1 MPLINAKC
9 PNCGGTLQVDSGK
22 DAAIC
27 PYCGSAFIV
36 EKAIN
41 NYNVSYTV
49 QHADVVNMYG
59 SVNQDFDVRGGILI
73 EYKGNSPVV
82 HVPDNV
88 IQIESN
94 AFSKCKEGITEV
106 FLPDSV
112 RELKDQVFAD
122 CVNLTDVHLPKT
134 LQKIGK
140 ACFNVERR
148 IGSGAD
154 DTLIAAG

>member
-1 MPLINAKC
+1 MPLVNAKC

-94 AFSKCKEGITEV
+94 AFSKCKEGITEC
-106 FLPDSV
+106 
-112 RELKDQVFAD
+112 Q
-122 CVNLTDVHLPKT
+122 
-134 LQKIGK
+134 
-140 ACFNVERR
+140 
-148 IGSGAD
+148 
-154 DTLIAAG
+154 